1 MKTVI
6 SRFALIF
13 LFSTVY
19 VGGCSKSDEES
30 VYSPLPVD
38 LSEPETFPFKVNLDS
53 ILQLEVI
60 APLPFPV
67 SGKYNCAKPG
77 LYHDSIFYNL
87 GNAKSDFIVKSNV
100 APGSGKF
107 FSWPMGLVIDSL
119 TGSINVSAS
128 SPGYRY
134 TVGYVKSGSRDTCLM
149 DIVLAGASYKDQIYV
164 LGQSD
169 TLAFPYFNG
178 EPSGPSPCDT
188 SDDNDYPEKKGKGNS
203 KCEFDAEDAAGRHGR
218 ANKKNVKV
226 RTISG
231 IINLKKT
238 LEEGAFG
245 SSAPSN
251 GQSIV
256 VPVYYKLN
264 DRGAKAL
271 QKINVQLLYFDR
283 KEDIPVSLLSYMGR
297 KRSRIDNRYIISP
310 NGNPRPPL
318 IVITRS

>member
-1 MKTVI
+1 MKTI
-6 SRFALIF
+6 LSRFALI
-13 LFSTVY
+13 LLITTVY
-19 VGGCSKSDEES
+19 VAGCSKSDEES
-30 VYSPLPVD
+30 VYAPLPFN
-38 LSEPETFPFKVNLDS
+38 LSEPETFPGKVNLDS

-67 SGKYNCAKPG
+67 SGKYNCSKPG
-77 LYHDSIFYNL
+77 LYRDSVFYNT
-87 GNAKSDFIVKSNV
+87 GQGKSDFIVNSMV
-100 APGSGKF
+100 APRSGKF

-128 SPGYRY
+128 QPGYRY
-134 TVGYVKSGSRDTCLM
+134 TVGFVKSGSRDTCLM
-149 DIVLAGASYKDQIYV
+149 DIVLAGASYKDQVYV
-164 LGQSD
+164 LGQND
-169 TLAFPYFNG
+169 TLALPYFNG
-178 EPSGPSPCDT
+178 EPSGPSVCDA
-188 SDDNDYPEKKGKGNS
+188 SDDNDYPEKQGKGNS
-203 KCEFDAEDAAGRHGR
+203 KCEFDAEDAAGKHGR
-218 ANKKNVKV
+218 ANEKNVKV

-245 SSAPSN
+245 SASPSN
-251 GQSIV
+251 GQGII

-271 QKINVQLLYFDR
+271 QKINVQLVYFDR

-297 KRSRIDNRYIISP
+297 KRYRLDNRYIISP